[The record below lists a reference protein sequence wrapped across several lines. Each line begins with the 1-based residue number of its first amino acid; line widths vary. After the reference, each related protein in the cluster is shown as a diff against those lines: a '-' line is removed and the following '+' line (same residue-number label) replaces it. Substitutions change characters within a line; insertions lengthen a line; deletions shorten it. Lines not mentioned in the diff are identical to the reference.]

1 LTAQKGQHAFSG
13 VATKILRFRVAIGSI
28 LVAMTLFMAYGAL
41 GLRIKT
47 SFVDFFPRR
56 HANVQLYN
64 QYQGAF
70 GGAQNLTIALH
81 VLDGDIFNV
90 DTLQKI
96 QNINEAVDALP
107 GVDHASVRSLASYRA
122 SYFVAVPGALVGK
135 TFMYPDIPRNAVELA
150 ALKSRVRAHISN
162 LSSLV
167 SADYHTAV
175 ITANFNE
182 EVLDYADFFRQ
193 VHEIARSNTDTN
205 HVVYLGG
212 EPVVRGYGYHYLPVI
227 VVCFAAAIVAMILLL
242 YASLGHRT
250 RWWAPI
256 VTGSLSAV
264 WGLGFVG
271 WMGYNFD
278 PVMLVIPF
286 VLTARDLSHGI
297 QWQGRYYNELD
308 RCREKYAAIVAT
320 TNYMLPPGFL
330 SIIADIAG
338 IIFVSLGGIPILQH
352 IGFAGAVWLA
362 SSLTM
367 VFVFEPIF
375 LSFSPVP
382 GIRGRSFGGRLW
394 LEWVPSGF
402 KRAIAGLI
410 SIPVTPGP
418 MRGVILAGAAL
429 FLVWGVVAGKRA
441 KVGYSTPGTPL
452 YRPESRVN
460 QDLMA
465 ISRDFALDEAWVVL
479 VTPPWPRKSNTLN
492 TPVVK
497 MADDLRIFLLKDKNV
512 VDVNSYASNVLAD
525 FNQMYHNGFP
535 KYRGTTDSFLLGED
549 LWFWYVYGTA
559 PGEADRYITE
569 LRRSACIRILLRD
582 HAVDTLNRLRRE
594 LREFETE
601 RITPDPSMHGLK
613 VLYLGGIGGLYAA
626 ANDVLFKLDIINI
639 TFVLAVVLVFSALSF
654 GSLVAGLLFILS
666 CVLANFAAFIY
677 MGLRGIG
684 LTIDTVPVISLGIGL
699 GVDYGIY
706 VVARIRD
713 EVARGCPLE
722 EATTIGITATGAAV
736 FSTFAVMVGGILPWG
751 FSPMLFHNQMAVLL
765 TFLMATNMIAGILI
779 LPAYISRFRP
789 KFIVRFEAERETPG
803 AAISHAVEVR

>member
-1 LTAQKGQHAFSG
+1 LAKEGEDAFTGCAAQ
-13 VATKILRFRVAIGSI
+13 ILRFRVPVGLL
-28 LVAMTLFMAYGAL
+28 LVGMTLFMAYAVL
-41 GLRIKT
+41 RLRIRT
-47 SFVDFFPRR
+47 SFVEFFPRR
-56 HANVQLYN
+56 HPNVQLYN
-64 QYQGAF
+64 EYQGAF
-70 GGAQNLTIALH
+70 GSAQNLTIALH
-81 VLDGDIFNV
+81 VRHGDIFNF

-107 GVDHASVRSLASYRA
+107 GVDHVSVRSLASYRA

-135 TFMYPDIPRNAVELA
+135 TYMYPDIPRNIAELA
-150 ALKSRVRAHISN
+150 ALKSRVIAHISD

-167 SADYHTAV
+167 SSDYRTTV
-175 ITANFNE
+175 VTANFNE
-182 EVLDYADFFRQ
+182 QVLDYADFFRK
-193 VHEIARSNTDTN
+193 VDHIARSNTDNN

-227 VVCFAAAIVAMILLL
+227 AACFGAAILAMIVLI
-242 YASLGHRT
+242 YVSLGHRT

-264 WGLGFVG
+264 WGLGFIG

-308 RCREKYAAIVAT
+308 RCQEKYAAIVAT

-338 IIFVSLGGIPILQH
+338 IIFVSLGGIPVLRH
-352 IGFAGAVWLA
+352 IGFSGAVWLA

-382 GIRGRSFGGRLW
+382 GIRGRSFGERLW
-394 LEWVPSGF
+394 LEWVPDDF
-402 KRAIAGLI
+402 KRALARLI
-410 SIPVTPGP
+410 CIPVTPGA
-418 MRGVILAGAAL
+418 MRGAILAGAAL

-452 YRPESRVN
+452 YRPESKVN
-460 QDLMA
+460 QDLIA

-479 VTPPWPRKSNTLN
+479 VTPLWPRKSNALN

-512 VDVNSYASNVLAD
+512 VDVDSYASNVLAD

-535 KYRGTTDSFLLGED
+535 KYRSTTDSFLLGED

-559 PGEADRYITE
+559 PGEADRYITD
-569 LRRSACIRILLRD
+569 LRRSACIRVLLRD
-582 HAVDTLNRLRRE
+582 HTVDNLNNLRNE
-594 LREFETE
+594 LREFESE
-601 RITPDPSMHGLK
+601 RIAPDPSMHGLK
-613 VLYLGGIGGLYAA
+613 VSYLGGLGGLYAA

-654 GSLVAGLLFILS
+654 RSLVAGSLFVLS

-677 MGLRGIG
+677 MDLRGIG

-706 VVARIRD
+706 IVARIRD

-722 EATTIGITATGAAV
+722 EAITTGITATGAAV
-736 FSTFAVMVGGILPWG
+736 FSTFAVMVGGILPWV

-765 TFLMATNMIAGILI
+765 TFLMATNMVAGILI
-779 LPAYISRFRP
+779 LPAHIARFRP
-789 KFIVRFEAERETPG
+789 KFIVKSGTDQRAPTIAVSS
-803 AAISHAVEVR
+803 AAADR